1 LSEQNSSHSI
11 LDAAERIFALHGF
24 EGASMRQ
31 IATEAGVAQA
41 LLHYHFGTKEKLF
54 EAMFS
59 RRSGAINAERIA
71 RLERLFG
78 PEEQGRPSL
87 GDLIDALFRPT
98 VEFGH
103 EGQAGNMFSRV
114 LAVTANADDERS
126 RALVGAYYDNTAQKF
141 IKAFQQIVPGLEPSE
156 AVWAYMF
163 AIGVGM
169 TMMAATGRAGQ
180 LSGGECND
188 GDVDAMMARI
198 IPFVSA
204 GIEALAA
211 GGNNGQ
217 TAAGA
222 RARKKSRK
230 ETS

>member
-1 LSEQNSSHSI
+1 MSEQNASHSI

-59 RRSGAINAERIA
+59 RRSGAINAERIE
-71 RLERLFG
+71 RLELLFG
-78 PEEQGRPSL
+78 SNGQGRPSL
-87 GDLIDALFRPT
+87 AELIDALFRPT

-103 EGQAGNMFSRV
+103 EGRAGNMFSRV

-141 IKAFQQIVPGLEPSE
+141 IKAFHVVVPGLAPAE

-188 GDVDAMMARI
+188 SDVDAMMARI

-211 GGNNGQ
+211 GGNNRQ
-217 TAAGA
+217 AATGR
-222 RARKKSRK
+222 RARGKSGK
-230 ETS
+230 EAS

>member
-1 LSEQNSSHSI
+1 MSEQNASHSI

-59 RRSGAINAERIA
+59 RRSGAINAERA
-71 RLERLFG
+71 VRLERLFG
-78 PEEQGRPSL
+78 PDGQGRPTL
-87 GDLIDALFRPT
+87 AQLIDALFRPT

-103 EGQAGNMFSRV
+103 ESPAGNMFSRV

-126 RALVGAYYDNTAQKF
+126 RALVSAYYDNTAQKF
-141 IKAFQQIVPGLEPSE
+141 IKAFQLVVPGLEPAE

-180 LSGGECND
+180 LSGGQCD
-188 GDVDAMMARI
+188 DSDVDAMMARI

-211 GGNNGQ
+211 DSRDGQAAAVRRGGGQ
-217 TAAGA
+217 
-222 RARKKSRK
+222 RSRK
-230 ETS
+230 AL